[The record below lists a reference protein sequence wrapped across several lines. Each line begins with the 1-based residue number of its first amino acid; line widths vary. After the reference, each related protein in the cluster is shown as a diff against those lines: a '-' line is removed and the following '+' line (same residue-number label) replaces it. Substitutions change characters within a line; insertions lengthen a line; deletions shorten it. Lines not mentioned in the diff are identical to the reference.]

1 MQAYGKDVEREDR
14 DDAGREYDVDAMCDI
29 RGARILLVEDNEINQ
44 EVAREILETAGLM
57 VEIANNGKEAVQMI
71 RHKDKELSFDA
82 VLMDVQMPVM
92 DGHTATREI
101 RKWEKEM
108 HKRDGLS
115 VEVKPV
121 PIIAMT
127 AHAMT
132 GDRDKSLEA
141 GMNDHVTKP
150 VDPDE
155 LFSALVKWIKP
166 REHDVQAADTR
177 VLQGIVEGTREKD
190 AEAEILPPALPG
202 ISIKSGL
209 AKVGGNKKLFRK
221 LLCSFLESNKEVVG
235 ETRKALQDKDMETA
249 ARLAHTVKGVSGN
262 LGAEDL
268 FSAAEDLEKAIK
280 QRDTD
285 SLDSLLGD
293 FESQLNVVMGGIQS
307 LEENEAEE
315 EALPDGEVQIDVD
328 KVAPLVVDMMS
339 LLETDIT
346 EAMNRL
352 EDLRKYLEDS
362 AVRNEFKKLENHVE
376 KFDTDSA
383 MKSLKTIAQALNV
396 SSGER

>member
-1 MQAYGKDVEREDR
+1 
-14 DDAGREYDVDAMCDI
+14 
-29 RGARILLVEDNEINQ
+29 
-44 EVAREILETAGLM
+44 
-57 VEIANNGKEAVQMI
+57 
-71 RHKDKELSFDA
+71 
-82 VLMDVQMPVM
+82 MDVQMPVM

-101 RKWEKEM
+101 RKWEEEM
-108 HKRDGLS
+108 LKRDGSL

-132 GDRDKSLEA
+132 GDRDKSLQA

-155 LFSALVKWIKP
+155 LFSALVKWIQP
-166 REHDVQAADTR
+166 REHDVQAADTK
-177 VLQGIVEGTREKD
+177 VLQEIVEGTREND

-209 AKVGGNKKLFRK
+209 AKVGGNKRLFRK
-221 LLCSFLESNKEVVG
+221 LLCSFLESNKEVVE
-235 ETRKALQDKDMETA
+235 ETRRALQDEETETA